1 MSIGTMV
8 LVIVGCIIL
17 AIIAGIV
24 TRSVFVGILFP
35 ILLVIFILM
44 WRSLKKDSTLEVKE
58 EELKEEGDIT
68 EEAVADVQQTQE
80 IEQQTQQPPVSTS
93 YPPVR

>member
-1 MSIGTMV
+1 
-8 LVIVGCIIL
+8 
-17 AIIAGIV
+17 
-24 TRSVFVGILFP
+24 
-35 ILLVIFILM
+35 M